1 MTRTEIWLRLMY
13 VGDLYGEAMLKIANL
28 LIHQPQMNHAH
39 LQHVG
44 LTARQAERFYSFQQV
59 RLKRRYAGLNY
70 RSTIFCVRI
79 VRFILPNCVLLTI
92 IPALFL
98 LTAIP
103 PACIP
108 VSLLL

>member
-1 MTRTEIWLRLMY
+1 MARTEIWLRLMY
-13 VGDLYGEAMLKIANL
+13 VGDLYGEAMLNIANS
-28 LIHQPQMNHAH
+28 LIGQPQINRAH
-39 LQHVG
+39 LQEAG

-59 RLKRRYAGLNY
+59 CLKRRYAGLSY

-79 VRFILPNCVLLTI
+79 ARFILPNCVLLTI

-103 PACIP
+103 PVFIP
-108 VSLLL
+108 AKLPS

>member
-1 MTRTEIWLRLMY
+1 MARTEIWLRLMY
-13 VGDLYGEAMLKIANL
+13 VGDLYGEAMLNMANS
-28 LIHQPQMNHAH
+28 LIRQPQINRAH
-39 LQHVG
+39 LQESG

-59 RLKRRYAGLNY
+59 CLKRRYAGLNY
-70 RSTIFCVRI
+70 RSTIFCVQI

-103 PACIP
+103 PVFIP
-108 VSLLL
+108 ANLPS